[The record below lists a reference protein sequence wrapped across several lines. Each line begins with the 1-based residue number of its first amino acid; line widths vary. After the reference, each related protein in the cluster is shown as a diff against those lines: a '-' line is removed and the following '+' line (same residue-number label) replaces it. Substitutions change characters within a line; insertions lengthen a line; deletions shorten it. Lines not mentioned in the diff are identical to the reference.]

1 MRDYRIEI
9 LVKARREL
17 LEAWEWY
24 EDRQEGLGDRF
35 RNEVFEKISQIEKT
49 PERYPERKKSFR
61 EARID
66 VFPYLVIYKIAKR
79 KKIIAVVSIFHTSR
93 SPKKKYSNP

>member
-1 MRDYRIEI
+1 MSDYSIEI

-35 RNEVFEKISQIEKT
+35 RNEVFSKIGQIGKT

-61 EARID
+61 EARVE

-79 KKIIAVVSIFHTSR
+79 KKTIAIVSIFHTSR
-93 SPKKKYSNP
+93 SPKKKFSAP